1 MKEYLIVL
9 LAVFSVSA
17 GAAVVER
24 PSQNYPK
31 IALNSYSWLT
41 DYKKTSLTLNV
52 NDAANKFMNEDSLR
66 RYLKLK
72 MRNFVKDIELL
83 EDPKGYEHNYLNL
96 KLELFK
102 YNDTSNI
109 YYGLMS
115 LKLLSA
121 VAFDGSDEKIYE
133 LTTSIAGS
141 ESQLTT
147 FIKQEID
154 QMVEVYAEDYY
165 YIDELSN
172 KDNKRVNQ
180 VVCQNASIT
189 QALCFKTPI
198 KPKVILVMDAY
209 LVKAHCYQTKRDSAA
224 FTIILNKLVGIFFG
238 RRFVPIET

>member
-172 KDNKRVNQ
+172 KDNKRVN
-180 VVCQNASIT
+180 
-189 QALCFKTPI
+189 
-198 KPKVILVMDAY
+198 
-209 LVKAHCYQTKRDSAA
+209 
-224 FTIILNKLVGIFFG
+224 
-238 RRFVPIET
+238 